1 MAKVIV
7 CYAHGGTTG
16 DPGCLSADKK
26 IKERDYIKAF
36 IDEVFLP
43 ALTKKGREYKTIQQQ
58 TWYTIDKQV
67 NAAHKPGD
75 ICISF
80 HLNASDD
87 NEATGTETLC
97 SKGSKNGS
105 KLAILVND
113 AVVKTIG
120 IKNRGIKEI
129 TREDRGG
136 RLVAGTT
143 PPAVLTELFFL
154 TNTNDYKLANPKL
167 SEIGTAVAEA
177 IEKYFAK

>member
-1 MAKVIV
+1 MGKVIV

-16 DPGCLSADKK
+16 DPGCLSADGK

-36 IDEVFLP
+36 VDGFFLP
-43 ALTKKGREYKTIQQQ
+43 ALDKKKRAYKTVQQK

-67 NAAHKPGD
+67 NAEYKAGD

-80 HLNASDD
+80 HLNASDNKD
-87 NEATGTETLC
+87 ATGTETLF

-129 TREDRGG
+129 TREARGG
-136 RLVAGTT
+136 RLVAGTI

>member
-36 IDEVFLP
+36 IDGVFLP

-80 HLNASDD
+80 HLNASDN

-154 TNTNDYKLANPKL
+154 TNQTLRM
-167 SEIGTAVAEA
+167 IR
-177 IEKYFAK
+177 